1 MCQSC
6 QACTEPDINI
16 YYSNELR
23 KHSACCHG
31 CLSNLCCLHIG
42 AASVAPLDSKIWRQE
57 VSLELEDV
65 STGTSFCSSSTSDA
79 TTAASAFADDKG
91 GVGTQDDGSFI
102 NCQDRPESV
111 YHTGAAGTAAP
122 ACTDGT
128 LHAGCSAVQDVE
140 ESHAVD
146 DADMIH
152 LYPDYLLNG
161 TGLKLLEL
169 CMAMWARD
177 PGARPS
183 CQDISQQLAAL

>member
-1 MCQSC
+1 M
-6 QACTEPDINI
+6 
-16 YYSNELR
+16 
-23 KHSACCHG
+23 
-31 CLSNLCCLHIG
+31 
-42 AASVAPLDSKIWRQE
+42 VPLDRKVWRQE
-57 VSLELEDV
+57 ISLEL
-65 STGTSFCSSSTSDA
+65 STGTSLCSSSVSDA

-91 GVGTQDDGSFI
+91 GVGAQDDGSFI

-128 LHAGCSAVQDVE
+128 LHADCSAVQDAE

-146 DADMIH
+146 ADMVH
-152 LYPDYLLNG
+152 LYPDYLLTS